1 MPLFKIE
8 LEWAL
13 GRVQLTVVVFD
24 CAVGGP
30 INRTTVNN
38 FEIYAFTLAG
48 FDLDF
53 LMVGRDFCAVLSLK
67 RLNHPNDL

>member
-30 INRTTVNN
+30 INRTTVND
-38 FEIYAFTLAG
+38 FEIYAFTLTG

-53 LMVGRDFCAVLSLK
+53 LMVVSDYFAVVSLK
-67 RLNHPNDL
+67 RLNHPNEL

>member
-8 LEWAL
+8 LEWVL
-13 GRVQLTVVVFD
+13 GRVQLTAVVFD

-38 FEIYAFTLAG
+38 FEIYAFTLTG
-48 FDLDF
+48 FDFDF
-53 LMVGRDFCAVLSLK
+53 LMVCSDYFAVLSPK
-67 RLNHPNDL
+67 RLNHPNEV

>member
-8 LEWAL
+8 LEWVL
-13 GRVQLTVVVFD
+13 GRVQLTAVVFD

-38 FEIYAFTLAG
+38 FEMYAFTLTG
-48 FDLDF
+48 FNFDF
-53 LMVGRDFCAVLSLK
+53 LMVGSDYFAVLSLK
-67 RLNHPNDL
+67 RLNHPNEV